1 MANTVTAAIPKVIAA
16 GLPALRENAFTPR
29 LMTSYSHMFG
39 NGVQQGDSVTI
50 PKGAAQ
56 TVAAV
61 TPSNTPPSNTDHAL
75 DSVTL
80 TVNTWRK
87 TDFYLT
93 DKELTQINADS
104 SYVPL
109 QMSEAF
115 KAIGNDFD
123 GYALGLYDDIYGAAG
138 TPGTTPFASDATA
151 WRDARKLLN
160 EQLAP
165 MGGRNI
171 VLDADAEANA
181 MNLAQFRSAE
191 QRGSATTIDSG
202 LVGSAM
208 GATWHMNQN
217 VPTHTVGTLTNGTG
231 MLAKVNDA
239 SYTVGE
245 STVDIDD
252 TSLSGTIVV
261 GDVFTVAGD
270 SQQYTVTAAA
280 TASGNAI
287 SGMAFTPTSKVA
299 WADNAVVTFFGG
311 ATGGTNHVANL
322 AFHPQA
328 FGYAFARPDEV
339 QAGDGE
345 VSMVVTDPISGIPIR
360 VCVTREYYQWTWRL
374 DVLFGVVTVRPEFAV
389 RIAG

>member
-1 MANTVTAAIPKVIAA
+1 
-16 GLPALRENAFTPR
+16 
-29 LMTSYSHMFG
+29 MFG
-39 NGVQQGDSVTI
+39 NGSQQGDSVTI

-56 TVAAV
+56 AVAAI

-80 TVNTWRK
+80 TVNTWRG

-123 GYALGLYDDIYGAAG
+123 GYLLDLYKDVYGASG
-138 TPGTTPFASDATA
+138 TNGTTPFASDASA
-151 WRDARKLLN
+151 WRDGRKLLN
-160 EQLAP
+160 AQLAP
-165 MGGRNI
+165 MGDRHI

-181 MNLAQFRSAE
+181 MNLAQFRNAE
-191 QRGSATTIDSG
+191 QRGSSQTIDSG

-217 VPTHTVGTLTNGTG
+217 VKTHTSGTLTNGTG
-231 MLAKVNDA
+231 MLAKVNDS

-252 TSLSGTIVV
+252 SSLTLAVAV
-261 GDVFTVAGD
+261 GDIFTVAGD
-270 SQQYTVTAAA
+270 TQQYTVSTAA

-287 SGMAFTPTSKVA
+287 AGMAFTPASKVA
-299 WADNAVVTFFGG
+299 WANNAVITFKDG
-311 ATGGTNHVANL
+311 ATSNPDHVANL
-322 AFHPQA
+322 AFNSQA

-339 QAGDGE
+339 QAGDAE